1 MSQKKKKKTPSKPAK
16 CITCKKVPGRDFNHS
31 VAYCPRTK
39 CEICG
44 DYRDQLV
51 KKDNGRRTAPHGPDN
66 ICPKRA
72 EPKAFR
78 NELSSSSSSSGGEVQ
93 SPLQQAAPEE
103 LPMAHSPPQ
112 QQQRQQPHEPMSP
125 AVFPPGRQGRLIPL
139 DRQPAHLFRRIYR
152 TTTVAVDAQQSP
164 DGDVVLYGP
173 EVREDVVV
181 KNHYAENGFDIF
193 GLEQEDVNFFVGL
206 VYHDMCNDE
215 ILKVIDNPSARKKK
229 ELRVVRRVQIFASVQ
244 AAKTERARI
253 IRETVLELAEQHV
266 DNPSLHVQ
274 TFDWRSFDFDV
285 EKTELQ
291 IIERQVYLSLG
302 RCLWC
307 HAYKSKHTKRCTR
320 PHSRR

>member
-1 MSQKKKKKTPSKPAK
+1 
-16 CITCKKVPGRDFNHS
+16 
-31 VAYCPRTK
+31 
-39 CEICG
+39 
-44 DYRDQLV
+44 
-51 KKDNGRRTAPHGPDN
+51 
-66 ICPKRA
+66 
-72 EPKAFR
+72 
-78 NELSSSSSSSGGEVQ
+78 
-93 SPLQQAAPEE
+93 
-103 LPMAHSPPQ
+103 
-112 QQQRQQPHEPMSP
+112 MSP
-125 AVFPPGRQGRLIPL
+125 
-139 DRQPAHLFRRIYR
+139 
-152 TTTVAVDAQQSP
+152 DAEMALSIP

-206 VYHDMCNDE
+206 VYHDMSNDE
-215 ILKVIDNPSARKKK
+215 ILKVIDNPSTRKKK